1 MMRWTAGLSRNL
13 ERRGAMTEDLGGRV
27 AIVTGGGRGIGRT
40 IAEGLAKAGA
50 AVAVTG
56 RSAGHLQEAVAA
68 IEKAGGRGL
77 AFAADVT
84 DQPAVRRLVA
94 ETESKLGPVDI
105 LVNNAAMEGPLGPLW
120 ELDTA
125 QWRRCLEVNLMGPII
140 CSQAVLPGMVA
151 RRRGRSASSSP
162 PAPRT
167 ASPVATSAL
176 TTTSGTWRAAP
187 RRSATAT
194 CTRCACARRRG
205 RRRRACSS
213 SRAPRRCQGTQP

>member
-1 MMRWTAGLSRNL
+1 MA
-13 ERRGAMTEDLGGRV
+13 EDLSGRV

-94 ETESKLGPVDI
+94 PEARHQHNDQGHEFQYPALGFR
-105 LVNNAAMEGPLGPLW
+105 
-120 ELDTA
+120 EL
-125 QWRRCLEVNLMGPII
+125 
-140 CSQAVLPGMVA
+140 QAF
-151 RRRGRSASSSP
+151 
-162 PAPRT
+162 T
-167 ASPVATSAL
+167 
-176 TTTSGTWRAAP
+176 
-187 RRSATAT
+187 
-194 CTRCACARRRG
+194 
-205 RRRRACSS
+205 
-213 SRAPRRCQGTQP
+213 